1 MRTVARRIGKGQT
14 PRPFAV
20 REGYQGKPMPVGAKP
35 PKGPAIDVPVKKVPD
50 SK

>member
-1 MRTVARRIGKGQT
+1 
-14 PRPFAV
+14 
-20 REGYQGKPMPVGAKP
+20 MPVGAKP